1 MTIAVVFP
9 GQGSQSIGML
19 GELAQNYP
27 EVKDTFQEASDVL
40 AKDLWNIAQNGPEE
54 DINATVN
61 SQPLMLCAGVAVWR
75 IWNNAGGA
83 RPKLLA
89 GHSLGEYTA
98 LVCADALTFTDA
110 VSLVAERAR
119 LMQSA
124 VPEGEGAMAAIL
136 GLDDAIVRDV
146 CEQAAQG
153 QVAEAVNYNSPGQ
166 VVIAGD
172 KNAIERAVDLA
183 AEAGAKRALLLP
195 VSVPSHCSLMQSAA
209 EELVKKLADMA
220 IESPTL
226 PVIHN
231 VDAGQH
237 AEPESIREA
246 LAQQL
251 YRPVLWTSI
260 IRHIADDGVLKI
272 VEMGPGRV
280 LTGLNKRI
288 DRSLSGLCIQDTTS
302 LEKALGAD

>member
-19 GELAQNYP
+19 GELSQDYP

-40 AKDLWNIAQNGPEE
+40 AKDLWDVAQNGPEE
-54 DINATVN
+54 EMNATVN
-61 SQPLMLCAGVAVWR
+61 TQPLMLCAGVAVWR
-75 IWNNAGGA
+75 IWNNSGGA
-83 RPKLLA
+83 RPEMLA

-98 LVCADALTFTDA
+98 LVCAGALTFTDA

-119 LMQSA
+119 VMQSA
-124 VPEGEGAMAAIL
+124 VPEGQGAMAAIL
-136 GLDDAIVRDV
+136 GLDDAAVRDV

-172 KNAIERAVDLA
+172 KDAIERAVDLA
-183 AEAGAKRALLLP
+183 TEAGAKRALLLP

-209 EELVKKLADMA
+209 QELAEKLADTA
-220 IESPTL
+220 IESPQF

-231 VDAGQH
+231 VDARQH
-237 AEPESIREA
+237 TEPESVREV

-251 YRPVLWTSI
+251 YRPVLWTST
-260 IRHIADDGVLKI
+260 IRHMADDGVLKI
-272 VEMGPGRV
+272 IEMGPGRV

-288 DRSLSGLCIQDTTS
+288 DRSLSGACIQDTAS